1 MPNICAQF
9 ERISD
14 LSIITPCLV
23 LLGLLVDTL
32 LSQYKDSVF
41 Q

>member
-1 MPNICAQF
+1 MPNICAEL

-14 LSIITPCLV
+14 LSIITPYLV

-32 LSQYKDSVF
+32 LSQY
-41 Q
+41 